1 MYVLKENNFQFDY
14 VVGAKIKGFK
24 NLVKLS
30 DNKIIIIEGD
40 EYLSSKLDKK
50 SKFLH
55 YSPNL
60 LVISG
65 ISWDHVNV
73 FSTYKSYLNTF
84 IDLLVSCSKK
94 TKLFFVNNDNNLKN
108 IIKFFSGPHEKYFL
122 PAYKINDGQVE
133 INNNNNFYRLS
144 IFGEH
149 NLSNLEAARKIC
161 NELGLSDNLFYKS
174 ILIELVQPG
183 RHA

>member
-1 MYVLKENNFQFDY
+1 MYVFKENNFQFDY

-40 EYLSSKLDKK
+40 EYLSSKLDNK

-73 FSTYKSYLNTF
+73 FPTYKSYLNTF

-94 TKLFFVNNDNNLKN
+94 TKLFFVNNDNNLKILLNFFQALTKN
-108 IIKFFSGPHEKYFL
+108 IFYLHD
-122 PAYKINDGQVE
+122 KINDGQVR
-133 INNNNNFYRLS
+133 N
-144 IFGEH
+144 
-149 NLSNLEAARKIC
+149 K
-161 NELGLSDNLFYKS
+161 K
-174 ILIELVQPG
+174 
-183 RHA
+183 

>member
-14 VVGAKIKGFK
+14 VVGAKIKGFN

-30 DNKIIIIEGD
+30 DSKIIIIEGD
-40 EYLSSKLDKK
+40 EYLSSKLDNK

-84 IDLLVSCSKK
+84 IDLLFLVKK
-94 TKLFFVNNDNNLKN
+94 KLNFFFVNNDNNLKN
-108 IIKFFSGPHEKYFL
+108 IIKFFSRSP
-122 PAYKINDGQVE
+122 
-133 INNNNNFYRLS
+133 
-144 IFGEH
+144 
-149 NLSNLEAARKIC
+149 RKI
-161 NELGLSDNLFYKS
+161 FFTS
-174 ILIELVQPG
+174 I
-183 RHA
+183 

>member
-1 MYVLKENNFQFDY
+1 MHAKIDNPELIKTRENKIKIFSFPEYIANESINKKRIVIAGSHGKTTITSMIMYVLKENNFQFDY
-14 VVGAKIKGFK
+14 VVGAKIKGFN

-30 DNKIIIIEGD
+30 DSKIIIIEGD
-40 EYLSSKLDKK
+40 EYLSSKLDNK

-94 TKLFFVNNDNNLKN
+94 TKLFL
-108 IIKFFSGPHEKYFL
+108 
-122 PAYKINDGQVE
+122 
-133 INNNNNFYRLS
+133 
-144 IFGEH
+144 
-149 NLSNLEAARKIC
+149 
-161 NELGLSDNLFYKS
+161 
-174 ILIELVQPG
+174 
-183 RHA
+183 